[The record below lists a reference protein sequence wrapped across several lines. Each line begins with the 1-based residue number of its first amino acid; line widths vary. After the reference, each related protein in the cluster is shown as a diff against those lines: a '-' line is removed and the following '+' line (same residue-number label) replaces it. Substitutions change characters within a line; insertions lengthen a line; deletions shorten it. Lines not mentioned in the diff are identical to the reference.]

1 MAISVALFAVK
12 RLELSLTNE
21 SNSQVRREIT
31 MADVT
36 TSLAEATEKM
46 NKAVE
51 VAKDDFGAI
60 RTGRAHP
67 AMFNKIMV
75 DYYGTYTSLSQLAS
89 IQIPEN
95 RLAIVSPFDKGAM
108 ASIEKAI
115 RDSDLGVN
123 PASDGVVIRVA
134 LPQLTEER
142 RKDYIKVA
150 KTKAEDSKI
159 SMRNVRRAAKE
170 AMEKAEKDGDI
181 SKDDLSR
188 GEKELE
194 KITADHV
201 AKIDEL
207 LKHKEAELLEV

>member
-1 MAISVALFAVK
+1 MPLISTRAGASARGFSHMASSILPGFNNNSALAVGH
-12 RLELSLTNE
+12 
-21 SNSQVRREIT
+21 SNSPYVT
-31 MADVT
+31 VYKFNDVT
-36 TSLAEATEKM
+36 GFGVKYADAATLLPDEARG
-46 NKAVE
+46 
-51 VAKDDFGAI
+51 VAF
-60 RTGRAHP
+60 
-67 AMFNKIMV
+67 
-75 DYYGTYTSLSQLAS
+75 
-89 IQIPEN
+89 
-95 RLAIVSPFDKGAM
+95 
-108 ASIEKAI
+108 
-115 RDSDLGVN
+115 
-123 PASDGVVIRVA
+123 ASDGSVIRVA

-159 SMRNVRRAAKE
+159 SMRNIRRAAKE

>member
-1 MAISVALFAVK
+1 
-12 RLELSLTNE
+12 
-21 SNSQVRREIT
+21 
-31 MADVT
+31 MADIAT
-36 TSLAEATEKM
+36 LLADAESKM

-75 DYYGTYTSLSQLAS
+75 DYYGTFTPLSQLAT
-89 IQIPEN
+89 IQIPEP
-95 RLAIVSPFDKGAM
+95 RMAVVSPFDKGAM
-108 ASIEKAI
+108 TGIEKAI

-123 PASDGVVIRVA
+123 PQTDGVVIRVNF
-134 LPQLTEER
+134 PQLTEER

-159 SMRNVRRAAKE
+159 SMRNIRRHAID
-170 AMEKAEKDGDI
+170 AMEKLEKDGDI
-181 SKDDLSR
+181 GKDDVAR

-194 KITADHV
+194 KVTADNV

-207 LKHKEAELLEV
+207 LKHKETELLEV

>member
-1 MAISVALFAVK
+1 
-12 RLELSLTNE
+12 
-21 SNSQVRREIT
+21 

-36 TSLAEATEKM
+36 TSLAEATDKM

-75 DYYGTYTSLSQLAS
+75 DYYGTYTALSQLAS
-89 IQIPEN
+89 IQIPES

-159 SMRNVRRAAKE
+159 SMRNIRRAAKE
-170 AMEKAEKDGDI
+170 AMEKAEKDGI
-181 SKDDLSR
+181 VSKDDLSR

-194 KITADHV
+194 KITSEHV